1 MRSRPWVALLVM
13 IAFALA
19 LVAAQCGEVE
29 KKRVKLSD
37 IDKSLKKYEK
47 TQWDALTKKKVNYV
61 VAGNKKVD
69 EFALQSALT
78 FGAFVQARFVSNKVG
93 KDLKQLKKSKNKKAI
108 DEARDHV
115 KIAQKILE
123 TAIAN
128 APEIYKS
135 GQALVSNPSSLVS
148 NPTQIQ
154 QVVKSLQQALDNLM
168 KVTEEGPALVKDLVK
183 LTQDLAAL

>member
-1 MRSRPWVALLVM
+1 
-13 IAFALA
+13 
-19 LVAAQCGEVE
+19 
-29 KKRVKLSD
+29 
-37 IDKSLKKYEK
+37 
-47 TQWDALTKKKVNYV
+47 
-61 VAGNKKVD
+61 
-69 EFALQSALT
+69 
-78 FGAFVQARFVSNKVG
+78 VQARFVSNKVG

-108 DEARDHV
+108 DEARDNV

-123 TAIAN
+123 TAMAN

-183 LTQDLAAL
+183 LSQELAAL